1 LVLGRRSSVDQPQVS
16 NQAPVVFA
24 LSALLVLL
32 VSIPF
37 LRWQEHKSV
46 AQSADQLQ
54 NWLKVDQ
61 GPWRSLQDELAQ

>member
-1 LVLGRRSSVDQPQVS
+1 
-16 NQAPVVFA
+16 
-24 LSALLVLL
+24 VLL
-32 VSIPF
+32 VSVPF
-37 LRWQEHKSV
+37 LRWQERKSV